1 MRPCL
6 PVLLGLCLACGPGSP
21 GETASDSEST
31 SGDGPGS
38 DATSDETT
46 DAPTSTTESPGT
58 TDAPGTTDTPLPT
71 TGTPAGTCPDI
82 LAPDLDAR
90 VRDALGVPAGPIA
103 TDLAQTLTA
112 IEAWDVDTLAGIE
125 CFTGLQTLRLNS
137 ATVEDLGPLSGL
149 TALETIEIA
158 FSDSIVDLGPLSGLP
173 NLHTLDVR
181 GNPIGSFAPLVGVP
195 LVTLLA
201 SDTPPGALPG
211 LGQVTTLEVLHLW
224 NCHLDDLGELA
235 SLVGLTE
242 LGLGDNAIIDITP
255 LAGLTAL
262 TDLEL
267 RHNQIADLSPLAGM
281 TGLARLSLSGN
292 QIADITPLAGM
303 TAMQELFLDLNKIAA
318 VTPLADMTALRT
330 LYIHGNEIVDVSP
343 LALPNLEILKID
355 DNQIVDIGPLGTAAK
370 LDALIISRNP
380 LALGLDA
387 FADHTA
393 LHGLDAHMTGLQI
406 VPPFAPASLERLVLS
421 GNAIVDLQPLAAY
434 QKLDS
439 VVLVDNAITTL
450 APLVDAPWLGECDL
464 LEVTDN
470 PLDAETLGQIIPDMC
485 ADGVVVGATG
495 FDGCGICT
503 D

>member
-6 PVLLGLCLACGPGSP
+6 PVLLGFCLACGPGSP
-21 GETASDSEST
+21 GETASDSESA

-38 DATSDETT
+38 DATQGPTTSDET
-46 DAPTSTTESPGT
+46 SESPGT
-58 TDAPGTTDTPLPT
+58 TDAPGTTDTPVPT

-90 VRDALGVPAGPIA
+90 VRDALGVPAGPIG

-125 CFTGLQTLRLNS
+125 CFTGLQTLRLNN

-149 TALETIEIA
+149 TALQTFEVP
-158 FSDSIVDLGPLSGLP
+158 FSDSIIDLGPLSGLA

-224 NCHLDDLGELA
+224 NCQLDDLGELA

-242 LGLGDNAIIDITP
+242 LGLGDNAITDLTP

-267 RHNQIADLSPLAGM
+267 RHNLIADLSPLAGM

-292 QIADITPLAGM
+292 QIDDITPLAGM

-318 VTPLADMTALRT
+318 VTPLAGMTALRA
-330 LYIHGNEIVDVSP
+330 LYIHGNEIVDVAP

-355 DNQIVDIGPLGTAAK
+355 DNQIADIGPLGAAPK
-370 LDALIISRNP
+370 LDALAISRNP

-393 LHGLDAHMTGLQI
+393 LHGLEAHTTGLQT
-406 VPPFAPASLERLVLS
+406 VPLFAPASLERLFLS
-421 GNAIVDLQPLAAY
+421 NNAIVDLQPLAAY

-439 VVLVDNAITTL
+439 VVLIDNAITTL

-464 LEVTDN
+464 IDVTDN
-470 PLDAETLGQIIPDMC
+470 PLDAQTLGQIIPDMC
-485 ADGVVVGATG
+485 ADGIVVGATG
-495 FDGCGICT
+495 FDGCGICM